1 MPVVKVKKGDT
12 LMLYGPASA
21 LLVEGRASVLGCPL
35 NPRSRLIVKSWRSRP
50 IYAERDF
57 VADIAYGESGG
68 YDIIEG
74 DMIPEEW
81 KALAEKAS
89 EKPSKV
95 CVYGGVDSGKT
106 TLATLILNSM
116 IKRLKLAVYVDL
128 DLGQSSI
135 CPPTTIGYV
144 SLRAPTFDISYH
156 RMEGGEV
163 VGYTSPTP
171 IAEAHLKAVG
181 KLVGKLAKKYGGVA
195 TSIDLD
201 GWISGDKAIEHKKE
215 LIRIL
220 KPDYLASIGEIPD
233 EIREECERLS
243 TAYEALPPPREV
255 RRRDQSARRKLRE
268 LSYERFLRK
277 SVVRRIP
284 ISWINLSTITDGT
297 DLRNVKR
304 HIEAIIQG
312 YAEESFEPIEQ
323 DAEKALNELA
333 KNGVGVLSYL
343 KNPDEVFV
351 GIGLL
356 IDFNTREGYIRILT
370 PYKGTIRHVIVG
382 AILLSIQGEEV
393 YSNPKI
399 IMLSNI
405 S

>member
-1 MPVVKVKKGDT
+1 MPVVRVKKGDT

-21 LLVEGRASVLGCPL
+21 LIVEGRASVLGCPL
-35 NPRSRLIVKSWRSRP
+35 TPRSKLIVKSWRSRP

-74 DMIPEEW
+74 DTIPEEW
-81 KALAEKAS
+81 KTLAEKAS
-89 EKPSKV
+89 EIPSKV

-116 IKRLKLAVYVDL
+116 IKKLKLAVYVDL

-156 RMEGGEV
+156 KMEGGEI

-171 IAEAHLKAVG
+171 IAGAHLKAVE
-181 KLVGKLAKKYGGVA
+181 KLVRKLSKKYGGVA
-195 TSIDLD
+195 ASIDLD
-201 GWISGDKAIEHKKE
+201 GWVSGEKAIEHKKE

-220 KPDYLASIGEIPD
+220 KPNYLASIGEIPD
-233 EIREECERLS
+233 EIREECERLGV
-243 TAYEALPPPREV
+243 AYEVLPPPREV

-268 LSYERFLRK
+268 LAYERFLRK

-284 ISWINLSTITDGT
+284 ISWINLSTITDGA
-297 DLRNVKR
+297 DLRDVKR
-304 HIEAIIQG
+304 YIEAIIQD

-323 DAEKALNELA
+323 DVEKALGELA
-333 KNGVGVLSYL
+333 KNEIGVLSYL
-343 KNPDEVFV
+343 RNPDEAFV

-356 IDFNTREGYIRILT
+356 IDLNTKDGYIRIIT

-393 YSNPKI
+393 YSSPKI
-399 IMLSNI
+399 LMLNKI